1 MSNYSSGRQVA
12 KDGFSALGIGLLMLL
27 VLAIVGG
34 LVWGFQVVT
43 SDTRGKGNSV
53 IIKNDARNRIQAQEE
68 YVRLFKEVQRADKQL
83 DILNASR
90 KTSAAA
96 ETRYV
101 GAVSYCQSVT
111 ADYNTLF
118 EKYRTA
124 DFIPAG
130 YPSQIDESDTTTDCK
145 EN

>member
-1 MSNYSSGRQVA
+1 MSSNSEYKEGA
-12 KDGFSALGIGLLMLL
+12 KLFGCFALIVVVCVVFGLG
-27 VLAIVGG
+27 A
-34 LVWGFQVVT
+34 WAFKVVT
-43 SDTRGKGNSV
+43 SDAKGRGDSV
-53 IIKNDARNRIQAQEE
+53 IIKNSAPNRIQAQEE

-111 ADYNTLF
+111 ADYNTLN